1 MKIRYFLYAV
11 VAFLVGVS
19 LACLVSYATDRI
31 QSDLPKQQAP
41 VETTSAVSTTV
52 STEKTKNCGC
62 CAERRERIQKM
73 KRQARERRL
82 AKQQALNGNPP

>member
-19 LACLVSYATDRI
+19 LACFVSYATDRI
-31 QSDLPKQQAP
+31 HSDPPKQQAP
-41 VETTSAVSTTV
+41 VETASVVPTTV

-73 KRQARERRL
+73 KQQARERRQ
-82 AKQQALNGNPP
+82 AKQQTPNGNPP